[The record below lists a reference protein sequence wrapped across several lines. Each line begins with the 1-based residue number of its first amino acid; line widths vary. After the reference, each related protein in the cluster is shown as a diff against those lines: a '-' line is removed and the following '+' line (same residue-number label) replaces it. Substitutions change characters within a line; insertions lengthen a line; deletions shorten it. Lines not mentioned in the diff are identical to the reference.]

1 MNNNP
6 PTSQNQPPIIPRIV
20 PQNQGAK
27 PTLNIY
33 LDIFGVL
40 TQNAS
45 PQADVMEF
53 ITYILQNFSQSTYWL
68 TTFCRQGQNLCSEHL
83 RRSFPS
89 ELVDQIDAIIQP
101 TDWLRSKTEA
111 LDFTQPFIWFDDN
124 LTDFDRQAL
133 RFYNAER
140 NFFWMN
146 PQDQTMAK
154 KALEHLKAVQANLG

>member
-1 MNNNP
+1 MDNSQIN
-6 PTSQNQPPIIPRIV
+6 QNQTPTTPNIIP
-20 PQNQGAK
+20 QNRPTA

-40 TQNAS
+40 TQNSS
-45 PQADVMEF
+45 PQADVIGF
-53 ITYILQNFSQSTYWL
+53 ITYILQNFPQSTYWL
-68 TTFCRQGQNLCSEHL
+68 TTFCRQGQNLCSAHL
-83 RRSFPS
+83 RRNFPS

-111 LDFTQPFIWFDDN
+111 LDFTQPFVWFDDN

-133 RFYNAER
+133 RFYNAEH

-146 PQDQTMAK
+146 PQDQAMAK
-154 KALEHLKAVQANLG
+154 KALDHLKTVQAGLG